1 MLKAKSEVSLLVQQ
15 FILMIEKQ
23 FNVYVKTVRTDNEPE
38 FLIPTFYAS
47 KGILHQLSCAETP
60 QQNGR
65 VDRKHQ
71 HLLNVGRALLFQSKL
86 PKQFW
91 SFAVIHATFIINR
104 VSTPLLQS
112 KSPYHMLYSKP
123 PDLNVL
129 KVFSSLCYAA
139 TLYAHRTKLDP
150 RARKCVFLGYKPG
163 MKGVVLLDLNDM
175 KVFVSRDV
183 IHHENI
189 LPYNTATTST
199 PWSYHTIPPPIHTLN
214 IEPTFDHD
222 STVENQLLVSQDT
235 LPTPPNSD
243 SIDPPTITTNP
254 TNHIAQ
260 DDIDD
265 IDSLHDWAHLLPIW
279 CMLMTSS
286 DYSLFTL
293 KKKASFTAFLVY
305 VDDIILA
312 GNSLEEFDKI
322 KRVMD
327 LEFKI
332 KDLGEL
338 RYFLGIEVAHSQSGI
353 SIC

>member
-1 MLKAKSEVSLLVQQ
+1 
-15 FILMIEKQ
+15 MIEKQ

-91 SFAVIHATFIINR
+91 SFAVIHAAFIINR

-199 PWSYHTIPPPIHTLN
+199 PWSYHTIPPPIHTIN

-312 GNSLEEFDKI
+312 GIHLKSLTKLRESWILNSKSKI
-322 KRVMD
+322 W
-327 LEFKI
+327 E
-332 KDLGEL
+332 
-338 RYFLGIEVAHSQSGI
+338 S
-353 SIC
+353 